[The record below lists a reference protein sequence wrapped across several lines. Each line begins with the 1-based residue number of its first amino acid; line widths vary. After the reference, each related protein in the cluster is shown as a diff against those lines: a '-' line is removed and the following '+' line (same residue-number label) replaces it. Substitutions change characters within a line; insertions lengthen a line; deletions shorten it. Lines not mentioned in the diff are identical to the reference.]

1 MNSVTLIGRLV
12 RDNETKTIG
21 TNNTMVLRNV
31 LAVDR
36 AGARDD
42 DNKYKSGFFD
52 IEVWEK
58 QAEIMEN
65 YTKKGSKIG
74 VTGALKHETWEK
86 DGVKGSRVSIRV
98 NQVELLDPKDGGG
111 GAPAGEATPVAA
123 GAAAAEENPFA

>member
-21 TNNTMVLRNV
+21 TNNTMVLKNV

-42 DNKYKSGFFD
+42 DNKYKAGFFD

-58 QAEIMEN
+58 QAELLEN

-86 DGVKGSRVSIRV
+86 DGVKGSRVSVRV

-111 GAPAGEATPVAA
+111 ASVGDAAP
-123 GAAAAEENPFA
+123 AAAATAPADDNPFA